1 MDPRQVENRSDLAN
15 QVIVGNSLFKTKRVK
30 QPTLVVI
37 EPPHHRP
44 TPPRIASE
52 ATESLFARTINDFCN
67 KIGTERTQ
75 VGQCPLCAD
84 FDAKVAH

>member
-1 MDPRQVENRSDLAN
+1 
-15 QVIVGNSLFKTKRVK
+15 VIVGNSLFKTKRVK

-67 KIGTERTQ
+67 KICHKRKFCDLTDLMLE
-75 VGQCPLCAD
+75 
-84 FDAKVAH
+84 